1 MTCII
6 GARGTCKSTLVESIR
21 FAFDA
26 DPDLVAKLVSADG
39 MITKTLGAGSITCV
53 LEVLEEAQT
62 SEYTIEREI
71 GGAPRLA
78 RNGVRDSLAEDL
90 LHEIEIYSQG
100 ALQQIASSD
109 KPQLRLSL
117 IDRTNRD
124 NIRQLKKEIEVRV
137 SELKEIGSNL
147 RVIRG
152 DIDKR
157 RLEVRELEPLRA
169 DLGRSVQ
176 TRPAL
181 PPTLE
186 EQHAKYIQR
195 QRALDLLKDLQ
206 LLQQQVVKH
215 LAATEHFREKLQA
228 TAEELRSLGLSDVA
242 PALTSVEA
250 LTGQVQQVSQ
260 LQQQAAKVPIGPEL
274 SKLTTDFE
282 RLNEDYY
289 RQRQQQQEVTE
300 SLKREDQVRRRV
312 ANLEK
317 ADRDLKEIEAKGK
330 TFSERRKRVRA
341 ELAQFRDEIFEMRVG
356 EANRINHEFGDVVLL
371 MVRRAAHSKPYVDR
385 LSELLA
391 GSRVRTQGNIAEEL
405 AKALPPSDLLE
416 VIEAGDAQRLS
427 NLLGRDLGQI
437 TRVITYLRDH
447 PELYDLEG
455 ELFDDSLD
463 ITMFDAGQAKP
474 VEDLSEGQRA
484 TALLPLILRASSC
497 PLIIDQPE
505 DDLDNSFIFRVL
517 VKNAIKLK
525 EDRQLIFVTHNAN
538 IPVLGDAERIIVMHM
553 ENPNKAAAPRSGD
566 LEERKED
573 ILLLLEGGKEAFEHR
588 EQRYRSLLQ

>member
-26 DPDLVAKLVSADG
+26 DTDLVAKLVSPEG
-39 MITKTLGAGSITCV
+39 MITKTLGAGSVTCL
-53 LEVLEEAQT
+53 LEVMEDGQT
-62 SEYTIEREI
+62 SEYAIEREI
-71 GGAPRLA
+71 GGTPRLA
-78 RNGVRDSLAEDL
+78 RGGVRDTLAEDL

-109 KPQLRLSL
+109 KPQLRLKL
-117 IDRTNRD
+117 IDRPNRD
-124 NIRQLKKEIEVRV
+124 NIRNLQKQIEVRV
-137 SELKEIGSNL
+137 AELKDIGSNL
-147 RVIRG
+147 RLIRG
-152 DIDKR
+152 DVDKR
-157 RLEVRELEPLRA
+157 RLEVRDLEPLRA

-176 TRPAL
+176 ARPVL

-186 EQHAKYIQR
+186 EQHTRYIQR

-206 LLQQQVVKH
+206 LLQQQMIKH
-215 LAATEHFREKLQA
+215 LAATEPLRDKLHA
-228 TAEELRSLGLSDVA
+228 MAEELRSLGIPDVN
-242 PALTSVEA
+242 PAVALVEA
-250 LTGQVQQVSQ
+250 LTGQVRQVSE
-260 LQQQAAKVPIGPEL
+260 LQKQAATVPIAPEL

-300 SLKREDQVRRRV
+300 SLKREDLFRRRV
-312 ANLEK
+312 ASMEK
-317 ADRDLKEIEAKGK
+317 IDRDLKEIEGKGK

-341 ELAQFRDEIFEMRVG
+341 ELAQLRDEIFEMRVG
-356 EANRINHEFGDVVLL
+356 EANRINQEFGDVVLL
-371 MVRRAAHSKPYVDR
+371 TVRRAAHSKPYVDR

-391 GSRVRTQGNIAEEL
+391 GSRVRTQGNVAEEL
-405 AKALPPSDLLE
+405 AKSLPPSDLLE
-416 VIEAGDAQRLS
+416 VIETGDAQRLS

-505 DDLDNSFIFRVL
+505 DDLDNSFIFQVL
-517 VKNAIKLK
+517 VKNAIRLK
-525 EDRQLIFVTHNAN
+525 KERQLIFVTHNAN

-573 ILLLLEGGKEAFEHR
+573 ILQLLEGGKEAFEHR